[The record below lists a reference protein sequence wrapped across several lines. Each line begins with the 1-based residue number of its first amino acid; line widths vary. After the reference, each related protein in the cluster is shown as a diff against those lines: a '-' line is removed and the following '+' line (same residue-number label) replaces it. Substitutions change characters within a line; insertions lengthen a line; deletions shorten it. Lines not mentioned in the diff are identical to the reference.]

1 MKDIVG
7 GALVKTIMVLSH
19 FASYIQPILILVA
32 GCQELSESIVC
43 SLYVQRGCLLSVICA
58 RYIYIALVNNN
69 PQFYPDVG
77 HFSILELFYLAS
89 PLCSFPTDGQHIPN
103 RSDC

>member
-1 MKDIVG
+1 
-7 GALVKTIMVLSH
+7 MVLSH
-19 FASYIQPILILVA
+19 FASYIQSILILVA
-32 GCQELSESIVC
+32 CCQELSESVVC

-77 HFSILELFYLAS
+77 HFFLSLNYFIWRLLYAVFPLMDNIYLIGH
-89 PLCSFPTDGQHIPN
+89 C
-103 RSDC
+103 